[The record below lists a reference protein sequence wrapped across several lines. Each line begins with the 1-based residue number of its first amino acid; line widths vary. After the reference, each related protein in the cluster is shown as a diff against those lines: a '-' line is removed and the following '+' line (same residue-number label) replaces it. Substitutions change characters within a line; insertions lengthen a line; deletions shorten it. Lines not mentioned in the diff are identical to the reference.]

1 MLHYGGISTWLIP
14 VIELCSIAAAAIIGI
29 ALWGSDE

>member
-14 VIELCSIAAAAIIGI
+14 MAELASIAAAAIIGI
-29 ALWGSDE
+29 ALWGRDE